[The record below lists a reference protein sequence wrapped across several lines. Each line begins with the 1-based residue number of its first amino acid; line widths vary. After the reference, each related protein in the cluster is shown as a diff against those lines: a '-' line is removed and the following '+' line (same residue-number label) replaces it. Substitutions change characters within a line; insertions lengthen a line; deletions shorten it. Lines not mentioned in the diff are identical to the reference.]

1 MKLASAEL
9 SLKAPN
15 LTSQCVK
22 QKLTSLIILLYF
34 PIIAINLKDMYY
46 YLLLLLKV
54 LFDKIRKYQSSYEN
68 RSATNFVLQP
78 FHVK

>member
-22 QKLTSLIILLYF
+22 RKLTSLIILLYF
-34 PIIAINLKDMYY
+34 LIIAINLKDMYY
-46 YLLLLLKV
+46 YLLLLLKA

-68 RSATNFVLQP
+68 RSARNFVLQP